1 MSSAQGDR
9 AGGSGTFDHV
19 VAGAHADYHREI
31 QQHTEPDGLVEDV
44 VTYRVLA
51 PHLMRTL
58 LFLVVPTVLGIVK
71 LLIDYLA
78 SMSSPDDVT
87 DVLSAVLGIVIVVLY
102 LAGIAAFFAPAKEPI
117 AEYSRLLEGRA
128 PAAESAYDWVRHAA
142 ATRQSP
148 AEVEPGTVG
157 GVPVLL
163 FRQHNERAMLLVQP
177 YGRDLYVG
185 WTMWRS
191 RSSATL
197 LVHFLRDTFG
207 RFAPAPRFSAELRA
221 AGTRALRE
229 SIHSLSREGVTAAV
243 HATGAP
249 PSSETGVPAGSWT
262 AAPPSPSAQQQARPD
277 QQWSEQPRSDQQRAD
292 QQRADQPRP
301 EPVAGPTSGALPTA
315 GAHGPHPYT
324 GWQTEERRPREEV
337 SARREG
343 TARREQDWG
352 PPPRRPLVSS
362 TEIR

>member
-1 MSSAQGDR
+1 MSSAYGPPPGG
-9 AGGSGTFDHV
+9 AGSFDHV

-31 QQHTEPDGLVEDV
+31 QQHSEPDGLVEDV

-71 LLIDYLA
+71 LLVDYLA
-78 SMSSPDDVT
+78 SMSSPDAFT
-87 DVLSAVLGIVIVVLY
+87 DLLSTTLGVVIVVLY
-102 LAGIAAFFAPAKEPI
+102 VAGIAAFFAPAKEPI
-117 AEYSRLLEGRA
+117 AEYSQLLEGRA
-128 PAAESAYDWVRHAA
+128 SAAESAYDRVRHAA

-185 WTMWRS
+185 WTLWRS

-221 AGTRALRE
+221 ASTRALRE

-243 HATGAP
+243 HATTAP
-249 PSSETGVPAGSWT
+249 PATGPASGAWSAPPTPAGT
-262 AAPPSPSAQQQARPD
+262 
-277 QQWSEQPRSDQQRAD
+277 RSDPHTAHHQ
-292 QQRADQPRP
+292 
-301 EPVAGPTSGALPTA
+301 EPIPGALPTA
-315 GAHGPHPYT
+315 GPDVDPHAA
-324 GWQTEERRPREEV
+324 WREEPRPAEPV
-337 SARREG
+337 SAHRDE
-343 TARREQDWG
+343 EWG
-352 PPPRRPLVSS
+352 PPPRERW
-362 TEIR
+362 